1 MPLNEFEI
9 ESVSMTTMQLV
20 VGLGESGLAM
30 VRHAVSCDAPVCAYD
45 SREAP
50 PQLTTVHECYPDVTV
65 LCGEFKN
72 EYLDGV
78 HEIALSPGLSPHSEP
93 LRHILQQAAE
103 RGIPVVGELSV
114 FTRALAHLKETQ
126 GYAPHVLA
134 VTGTN
139 GKTTVTSLTRHLC
152 EAAGV
157 SAVAAGNISP
167 SMMDALCDA
176 QAADALPQVWVLEL
190 SSFQLQWAQDFNP
203 DAATV
208 LNISQDHLDW
218 HADEA
223 EYVQAKANVFGETSV
238 RVLNRDDAVTMAMAA
253 ADVPVVSFG
262 MGMPNAD
269 GQYGLWLDGAMDW
282 LAVSTAVE
290 ADATRKKRGKVEQA
304 PEIQLQRLMPADA
317 LRIRGRHNAMN
328 ALAALALCRAVDLPL
343 AKLLHGLRSYEGEP
357 HRVQWIAKVNGVD
370 FFDDSKGTNVG
381 ATLAALEGLG
391 RPIVLVAGGDGK
403 GQNFAPLFDAVKQNV
418 KGLHLI
424 GKDAMTMQAVL
435 ANTGATIELHD
446 TLESATVAAAKQA
459 IEGDAVLLSPAC
471 ASLDMFKNYAHRAQV
486 FIDAVQGWAHENG
499 QV

>member
-1 MPLNEFEI
+1 MNEFEI
-9 ESVSMTTMQLV
+9 ESVAMTKMQLV

-30 VRHAVSCDAPVCAYD
+30 VRHAVACDAPVRVYD
-45 SREAP
+45 SRQAP
-50 PQLTTVHECYPDVTV
+50 AQLATVHARYPNVTV

-78 HEIALSPGLSPHSEP
+78 DEVAVSPGLSPHAEP
-93 LRHILQQAAE
+93 LRSILQQAAV
-103 RGIPVVGELSV
+103 RGVSVVGELSV
-114 FTRALAHLKETQ
+114 FTRALGDLKAAQ
-126 GYAPHVLA
+126 GYAPRVLA

-157 SAVAAGNISP
+157 AAVAAGNISP

-176 QAADALPQVWVLEL
+176 KAANALPQVWVLEL

-223 EYVQAKANVFGETSV
+223 EYVQAKANVFGDTSV
-238 RVLNRDDAVTMAMAA
+238 RILNRDDAATMAMASTEA
-253 ADVPVVSFG
+253 AVVSFG

-269 GQYGLWLDGAMDW
+269 GQYGLWLDGTMDW
-282 LAVSTAVE
+282 LAVSTALE
-290 ADATRKKRGKVEQA
+290 ADVTRKKRGKAEA
-304 PEIQLQRLMPADA
+304 AAEIQLQRLMPADA

-328 ALAALALCRAVDLPL
+328 ALAALALCRAIDLPL
-343 AKLLHGLRSYEGEP
+343 AKLLHGLRTYEGEP
-357 HRVQWIAKVNGVD
+357 HRVQWIAKINGVD

-391 RPIVLVAGGDGK
+391 RPIVLIAGGDGK
-403 GQNFAPLFDAVKQNV
+403 GQNFAPLFDAVKNNV
-418 KGLHLI
+418 KSLCLI
-424 GKDAMTMQAVL
+424 GKDAVAMQTALASTGVTTQVYHTLEAATLAAAQQAV
-435 ANTGATIELHD
+435 
-446 TLESATVAAAKQA
+446 
-459 IEGDAVLLSPAC
+459 EGDAVLLSPAC

-486 FIDAVQGWAHENG
+486 FVDAVQDWAHGNG
-499 QV
+499 QI

>member
-9 ESVSMTTMQLV
+9 ESVSMTKMQLI

-30 VRHAVSCDAPVCAYD
+30 VRHADSCGASVRVYD
-45 SREAP
+45 SRQAP
-50 PQLTTVHECYPDVTV
+50 AQLATVQARYPDVTV
-65 LCGEFKN
+65 FCGEFKD

-78 HEIALSPGLSPHSEP
+78 HEVAVSPGLSPHVEP
-93 LRHILQQAAE
+93 LCRIVQQAAE

-114 FTRALAHLKETQ
+114 FTRALANLKATQ

-134 VTGTN
+134 ITGTN

-176 QAADALPQVWVLEL
+176 QAAHSLPQVWVLEL

-238 RVLNRDDAVTMAMAA
+238 RVLNRDDALTMAMAA
-253 ADVPVVSFG
+253 TDAPAVSFG
-262 MGMPNAD
+262 IGMPNAD

-290 ADATRKKRGKVEQA
+290 ADATRKKRGKVEQV
-304 PEIQLQRLMPADA
+304 PEVQLQRLMPADA

-328 ALAALALCRAVDLPL
+328 ALAALALCRAVGLPL

-357 HRVQWIAKVNGVD
+357 HRVQWVAKINGVD

-403 GQNFAPLFDAVKQNV
+403 GQNFSPLFDAVKNNV
-418 KGLHLI
+418 KFLCLI
-424 GKDAMTMQAVL
+424 GKDASAMQAAL
-435 ANTGATIELHD
+435 ESTGVPIQLYD
-446 TLESATVAAAKQA
+446 TLEAATLAAAKQA
-459 IEGDAVLLSPAC
+459 VEGDAVLLSPAC

-486 FIDAVQGWAHENG
+486 FVDAVQGWAHENG